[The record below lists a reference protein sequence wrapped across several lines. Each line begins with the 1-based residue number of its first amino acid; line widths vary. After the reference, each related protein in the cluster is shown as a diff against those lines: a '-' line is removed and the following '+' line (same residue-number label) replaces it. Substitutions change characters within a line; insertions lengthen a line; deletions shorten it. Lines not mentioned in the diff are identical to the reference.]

1 MKFPPDYPIESLR
14 GARRLTPARRRR
26 ALEERAAWLEDK
38 IRQEDG
44 VVEEMPSDSSTEKRW
59 PGRDLYVKELAAI
72 AQSLEDLEGA
82 EA

>member
-1 MKFPPDYPIESLR
+1 MRFPVDYPIESLR

-38 IRQEDG
+38 IRDVG
-44 VVEEMPSDSSTEKRW
+44 PEK
-59 PGRDLYVKELAAI
+59 DLYVKELAAI